1 MKHDNEFRPRL
12 GRSPS
17 GKREPS
23 YLRQVMRGVSLAGGF
38 KRTSKRFDGS
48 RIGRGAGAG
57 RVLASRDQYA
67 SFRTRRVVVKSRIVK
82 FSASGRKAA
91 RLHLNYIQRD
101 GVTREGEPGQLYDAE
116 QDRADGK
123 EFLERS
129 AGDRHQFRFIVS
141 PEDGARYDELHSLTR
156 RLMEQMEEDLGT
168 RLDWVAVDHFN
179 TGHPHTHVVLRG
191 RDDLGKDLI
200 IAREYLAHG
209 IRERAAEI
217 VSLDLGPRSDL
228 EIEDRLRNEVG
239 QERFT
244 SLDRNLLRDA
254 GEDGI
259 VAAIGEDPFRQ
270 SLRAGRLQQLKNFG
284 LAEEIAPGKWQLA
297 EDLEPVLRRIGE
309 RGDIIRTLHREM
321 TQSGRAGR
329 PLDYA
334 IYDPTDEAAKRIV
347 GCVVGRGLSD
357 EVEDHHYIVVDGLDG
372 RTHYIDTGR
381 SEVADGVPKGA
392 IVAVEPKSVEP
403 RTADR
408 TIVEVAH
415 ANGGRYDMNI
425 HMRHDPKAS
434 LDHTLAHERRLEA
447 MRRLSG
453 SVVRDTDGKWVIT
466 PDHLEK
472 GRAYERAQAKLN
484 PVVIETLSSLPVSQQ
499 IAIDGATWLDRELI
513 ANEPTPLR
521 KAGFGYEVS
530 EALAKRQRWLIQ
542 QGLMQIEGDQV
553 SYRANLLSE
562 LRSRELTRAGVQL
575 SKELGLRYTEMKSG
589 QRIEGTYKGAVVLAS
604 GKFAVIEKS
613 REFTLVPWRPIIE
626 RNLGQSVSG
635 IMRDDTISW
644 TIGRQRSGPSIG

>member
-1 MKHDNEFRPRL
+1 
-12 GRSPS
+12 
-17 GKREPS
+17 
-23 YLRQVMRGVSLAGGF
+23 MRGVSLAGGF

-82 FSASGRKAA
+82 FSASGLKAA

-101 GVTREGEPGQLYDAE
+101 GVTRGGEPGELYDAE
-116 QDRADGK
+116 HDRADGK

-129 AGDRHQFRFIVS
+129 DGDRHQFRFIVS
-141 PEDGARYDELHSLTR
+141 PEDGIRYDELHSLTR
-156 RLMEQMEEDLGT
+156 RLMAQMEEDLGT
-168 RLDWVAVDHFN
+168 KLDWVAVDHFN
-179 TGHPHTHVVLRG
+179 TGHPHTHIVLRG

-200 IAREYLAHG
+200 IAPEYLAHG

-217 VSLDLGPRSDL
+217 VSIDLGPRSDL

-244 SLDRNLLRDA
+244 SLDRNLIREA
-254 GEDGI
+254 GEEGI
-259 VAAIGEDPFRQ
+259 VAAVGEDAFRQ

-284 LAEEIAPGKWQLA
+284 LVEEVAPGKWQLA
-297 EDLEPVLRRIGE
+297 EDLEPVLRRMGE

-321 TQSGRAGR
+321 TQSGREGR

-334 IYDPTDEAAKRIV
+334 IYDPTDSRTERIV

-372 RTHYIDTGR
+372 RTHYVDTGK
-381 SEVADGVPKGA
+381 SEIADGIPKGA

-408 TIVEVAH
+408 TIVEIAR

-425 HMRHDPKAS
+425 HMRHDPRAS
-434 LDHTLAHERRLEA
+434 LDYTAAHERRLEA
-447 MRRLSG
+447 MRRIGGNVERG
-453 SVVRDTDGKWVIT
+453 SDGKWVIT
-466 PDHLEK
+466 ADHLEK
-472 GRAYERAQAKLN
+472 ARAYERAQAKLN
-484 PVVIETLSSLPVSQQ
+484 PVVIETLSNLPVSRQ
-499 IAIDGATWLDRELI
+499 IGMEGATWLDRELVSD
-513 ANEPTPLR
+513 APTPFR

-553 SYRANLLSE
+553 SYRTNLLTE
-562 LRSRELTRAGVQL
+562 LRSRELARAGGQL
-575 SKELGLRYTEMKSG
+575 SKELGLRYTETKPG
-589 QRIEGTYKGAVVLAS
+589 QRIEGTYKGAVELAS
-604 GKFAVIEKS
+604 GKFGVIEKS
-613 REFTLVPWRPIIE
+613 REFTLVPWRPVLE
-626 RNLGQSVSG
+626 RSLGQSVSG
-635 IMRDDTISW
+635 IMRDDMISW
-644 TIGRQRSGPSIG
+644 TLGRQRSGPSIG

>member
-1 MKHDNEFRPRL
+1 MNHNDEFRPRL
-12 GRSPS
+12 GRSAS

-23 YLRQVMRGVSLAGGF
+23 YLRQVMRGVNLAGGF
-38 KRTSKRFDGS
+38 KRSGKRFDGS

-82 FSASGRKAA
+82 SSANGLKAA

-116 QDRADGK
+116 HDRADGK

-129 AGDRHQFRFIVS
+129 VGDRHQFRFIVS
-141 PEDGARYDELHSLTR
+141 PEDGIRYDELHSLTR

-168 RLDWVAVDHFN
+168 GLDWVAVDHFN

-200 IAREYLAHG
+200 IAREYLSHG

-217 VSLDLGPRSDL
+217 VSIDLGPRSDL
-228 EIEDRLRNEVG
+228 EIEDRLRNEVS

-244 SLDRNLLRDA
+244 SLDRSLLRDA
-254 GEDGI
+254 GENGT
-259 VAAIGEDPFRQ
+259 VAAVGEDPFRQ

-284 LAEEIAPGKWQLA
+284 LAEEISPGKWQLA
-297 EDLEPVLRRIGE
+297 EDLEPVLRRMGE

-321 TQSGRAGR
+321 TQSGREGR

-334 IYDPTDEAAKRIV
+334 IYDPTDETAKRIV

-357 EVEDHHYIVVDGLDG
+357 EVKDHHYIVVDGLDG

-381 SEVADGVPKGA
+381 SEIADGVPKGA
-392 IVAVEPKSVEP
+392 IVAVEPKSIEP

-408 TIVEVAH
+408 IIAEVAR

-425 HMRHDPKAS
+425 HMRHDPRAS
-434 LDHTLAHERRLEA
+434 LDYTLAHERRLEA
-447 MRRLSG
+447 MRRIGGNVERG
-453 SVVRDTDGKWVIT
+453 SDGKWVIT
-466 PDHLEK
+466 ADHLEK
-472 GRAYERAQAKLN
+472 ARAYEQAQAKLD
-484 PVVIETLSSLPVSQQ
+484 PVVIETLSSVPVSRQ
-499 IAIDGATWLDRELI
+499 IGMEGATWLDRELI
-513 ANEPTPLR
+513 ANEPTLLR

-530 EALAKRQRWLIQ
+530 EALAQRQRWLVQ

-553 SYRANLLSE
+553 SYRTHLLSE
-562 LRSRELTRAGVQL
+562 LRSRELARAGSQL
-575 SKELGLRYTEMKSG
+575 SKELGLRYAEAKSG
-589 QRIEGTYKGAVVLAS
+589 ERIEGTYKGAVDLSS

-613 REFTLVPWRPIIE
+613 REFTLVPWRPILE

-644 TIGRQRSGPSIG
+644 TLGRQRGGPSIG

>member
-1 MKHDNEFRPRL
+1 MNHDDEFRPRL

-23 YLRQVMRGVSLAGGF
+23 YLRQVMRGVSLAGG
-38 KRTSKRFDGS
+38 RAQGGKRFDGS

-57 RVLASRDQYA
+57 RVLATRDQYA
-67 SFRTRRVVVKSRIVK
+67 AFRTRRVVVKSRIVK
-82 FSASGRKAA
+82 FNANGLKAA
-91 RLHLNYIQRD
+91 RLHLSYIQRD
-101 GVTREGEPGQLYDAE
+101 GVTREGQPGELYDAE
-116 QDRADGK
+116 HDRADGK
-123 EFLERS
+123 NFLDRS
-129 AGDRHQFRFIVS
+129 QGDRHQFRLIVS
-141 PEDGARYDELHSLTR
+141 PEDGARYDEPHSLTR

-168 RLDWVAVDHFN
+168 KLEWVAVDHFN
-179 TGHPHTHVVLRG
+179 TGHPHTHIVLRG
-191 RDDLGKDLI
+191 RDDLDKDLI

-217 VSLDLGPRSDL
+217 VSIDLGPRSDL
-228 EIEDRLRNEVG
+228 EIEDRLRNEVR

-244 SLDRNLLRDA
+244 SLDRDLIREA

-259 VAAIGEDPFRQ
+259 VAAVGEDAFRQ

-297 EDLEPVLRRIGE
+297 EDLEPVLRRMGE
-309 RGDIIRTLHREM
+309 RGDIIRTLHREV
-321 TQSGRAGR
+321 TQNGRAGR

-334 IYDPTDEAAKRIV
+334 IYDPTDSRAERIV

-372 RTHYIDTGR
+372 RTYYVDTGKN
-381 SEVADGVPKGA
+381 EIADGIPKGA
-392 IVAVEPKSVEP
+392 IVAIEPKSVEP
-403 RTADR
+403 RVADR
-408 TIVEVAH
+408 TVVKIAA

-425 HMRHDPKAS
+425 HMRHDPRAS
-434 LDHTLAHERRLEA
+434 LDYTAAHERRLEA
-447 MRRLSG
+447 MRRIG
-453 SVVRDTDGKWVIT
+453 GNVERGPGGKWIIT

-472 GRAYERAQAKLN
+472 ASAYERAQAKLN
-484 PVVIETLSSLPVSQQ
+484 PVVIETLSALPVSRQ
-499 IAIDGATWLDRELI
+499 IGMEGATWLDRELVSS
-513 ANEPTPLR
+513 EPTPLR
-521 KAGFGYEVS
+521 KAGFGYAMS

-553 SYRANLLSE
+553 AYRTNLLTE
-562 LRSRELTRAGVQL
+562 LRSRELARAGGQL
-575 SKELGLRYTEMKSG
+575 SKELGLRYTETKSG
-589 QRIEGTYKGAVVLAS
+589 ERIEGTYRGAVELS
-604 GKFAVIEKS
+604 IGKFAVIKKS

-635 IMRDDTISW
+635 IMREDSISW
-644 TIGRQRSGPSIG
+644 TLGRQRSGPSIG